1 MASATHKKPGKPT
14 SNAARAPKAGPARP
28 ARPKHAKPAT
38 PAEATNRD
46 DAATKDRAAPAL
58 AEVDADVLEFIAALD
73 RFKKRNSRPFP
84 SWSEVLLVLRELGY
98 EKR

>member
-14 SNAARAPKAGPARP
+14 STAARSRPTAARRP
-28 ARPKHAKPAT
+28 ARSKPAT
-38 PAEATNRD
+38 PAAGAGGE
-46 DAATKDRAAPAL
+46 DAAPKDRAAPAL

-73 RFKKRNSRPFP
+73 RFKKRHSRPFP